1 MITTL
6 DKLPKEYKLSV
17 EVKPTSLPEKRAGV
31 LRFIPGDKAGN
42 YEGQIHMITRLSSGR
57 LHFYTAI
64 NGDAKYKIS
73 TVTKYKE
80 NEWIH
85 IEISQIHE
93 AKGYNYTMIVNGKQ
107 EHTVINDQPEE
118 FHQVKCYVAGGG
130 IINQEGFFRN
140 LFVYFKK

>member
-17 EVKPTSLPEKRAGV
+17 EVKPTSLPEKVANI
-31 LRFIPGDKAGN
+31 LRFVAGGN
-42 YEGQIHMITRLSSGR
+42 AVKYGSRTPLINIFHGGSLRISA
-57 LHFYTAI
+57 AI
-64 NGDAKYKIS
+64 NGKDNYKIT
-73 TVTKYKE
+73 TVTEYKE

-118 FHQVKCYVAGGG
+118 FYQVKCYVSSPWQR
-130 IINQEGFFRN
+130 NLEGFVRN
-140 LFVYFKK
+140 LFVYYKK